1 MDYPTTWIRRKWK
14 WIISDTAHKW
24 IGRKWKWTASDASP
38 PWWNPTL
45 EMSSP
50 AVAAT
55 QTTNPVGFLGAYTLL
70 IGASGGYL
78 WFLVFLSCIWLPLPL
93 QLRQTIWRRRPTGT
107 KPHPAQCTS
116 PTCTHKKNFPIY
128 VCRQAPVTFTN
139 HHQIETG
146 CIFTT
151 NIPCMQWRLPHKWPF
166 KLRLVP
172 IS

>member
-1 MDYPTTWIRRKWK
+1 MLLTNELVE
-14 WIISDTAHKW
+14 SESELQVMLHL
-24 IGRKWKWTASDASP
+24 P

-55 QTTNPVGFLGAYTLL
+55 QTTNPVGFSGACTLL
-70 IGASGGYL
+70 IGASGGYR

-93 QLRQTIWRRRPTGT
+93 QLRQTIRRRRPTGT
-107 KPHPAQCTS
+107 KPCTMHI
-116 PTCTHKKNFPIY
+116 PPCTHKKNFPIY

-151 NIPCMQWRLPHKWPF
+151 NIPCRTNGPLSSDWCQS
-166 KLRLVP
+166 
-172 IS
+172 I